1 MGWNEPPTKF
11 IAFPRKLLN
20 LLGVFLGVLVFHGT
34 DFWGLFGV
42 PSSEDCS
49 QWLYP
54 TYPGWRALDSQRGGT
69 ELPGLLAM
77 PIETLGHT
85 LKWKKAEGC
94 WNVHPCKAPFF
105 CTVVQFGCCYFTR
118 TGLLRSEPAPL
129 LLLRCNHADVTVQY
143 RVFKRE
149 KRAEGTLQPYSF
161 DGDLKRIYHYPALPL
176 NSPSFGSSTASVLGV
191 KHGKD
196 KGFEKK
202 TTQLSSGWNQNRF
215 NYSRCSS
222 LCREVETVLQQHI
235 FWMGG
240 SSTWTFLCS
249 TSENHRAMVDWWSCI
264 GILQSK

>member
-1 MGWNEPPTKF
+1 M
-11 IAFPRKLLN
+11 
-20 LLGVFLGVLVFHGT
+20 
-34 DFWGLFGV
+34 
-42 PSSEDCS
+42 
-49 QWLYP
+49 
-54 TYPGWRALDSQRGGT
+54 
-69 ELPGLLAM
+69 
-77 PIETLGHT
+77 
-85 LKWKKAEGC
+85 
-94 WNVHPCKAPFF
+94 
-105 CTVVQFGCCYFTR
+105 
-118 TGLLRSEPAPL
+118 LRSEPAPL

-202 TTQLSSGWNQNRF
+202 TTQLSSGWNQNCF

-249 TSENHRAMVDWWSCI
+249 TSENHPAMVDWSSCI
-264 GILQSK
+264 GILQSKQTNFKISIYSEDD